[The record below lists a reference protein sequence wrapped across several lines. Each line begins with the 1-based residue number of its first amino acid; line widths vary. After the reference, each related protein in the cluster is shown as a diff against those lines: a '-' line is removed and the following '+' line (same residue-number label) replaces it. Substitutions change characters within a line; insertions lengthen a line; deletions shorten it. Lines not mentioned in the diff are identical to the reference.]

1 MDFKVNL
8 KKLFPLLAFSVFLV
22 FSMYFCLKHNKDL
35 IIIIIIIIII
45 KLRCFLNLLQVF
57 DGNQDSNTIVK
68 REIMAPAVARTL
80 LLLPSSWHNNIAL
93 RIEVYG
99 CNPGRLSPWIH
110 FFYITRFA
118 PHPNCISSQISHPF
132 EIFNA
137 WRE

>member
-1 MDFKVNL
+1 MDFNVNL
-8 KKLFPLLAFSVFLV
+8 KRLFPLLAFSVFLV

-35 IIIIIIIIII
+35 IIVVVVIIIIIM
-45 KLRCFLNLLQVF
+45 LRRFLNLLQVF

-99 CNPGRLSPWIH
+99 CNPGRLSP
-110 FFYITRFA
+110 
-118 PHPNCISSQISHPF
+118 
-132 EIFNA
+132 
-137 WRE
+137 

>member
-35 IIIIIIIIII
+35 IIVIIIII

-99 CNPGRLSPWIH
+99 CNPGRLSP
-110 FFYITRFA
+110 
-118 PHPNCISSQISHPF
+118 
-132 EIFNA
+132 
-137 WRE
+137 